1 MRKLIPAALA
11 LVALGSTVAA
21 AQSPVS
27 MKPSI
32 FAGVALPTG
41 DNSNGLNTGFT
52 AGAAVDLGGLLLPVG
67 LRAEGSYSYFGLK
80 DDGLGDT
87 GNVSDVSGRINA
99 VFGIPSLVIKPYV
112 IGGIGLYHV
121 MTSLNSSINGNF
133 SDSNNKFGWNI
144 GAGIDLPLVG
154 FAARLEARYHSVS
167 MDTGGNYT
175 YVPIT
180 LGIRF

>member
-1 MRKLIPAALA
+1 MRKLIPAAALA
-11 LVALGSTVAA
+11 LVALGSAVAP
-21 AQSPVS
+21 AQSVVS

-41 DNSNGLNTGFT
+41 DNTGLNTGVT
-52 AGAAVDLGGLLLPVG
+52 AGAAVDLGGLMLPVG

-99 VFGIPSLVIKPYV
+99 VFGIPSLIISPYL

-121 MTSLNSSINGNF
+121 MTSFTSPSAGSF